1 MATKELQ
8 DAFFAALAASK
19 SFNFLSQ
26 AEQDELKTSFLTATD
41 EQLKLGLEE
50 IKKDAVEM
58 EKIDAEAKKK
68 AEEMKR
74 ALKKK
79 LEENIAKDKEES
91 SIAADKLLE
100 QVKNA
105 PSAEEAAKPKKRK
118 KFLGIF

>member
-8 DAFFAALAASK
+8 DAFFAALQASK

-26 AEQDELKTSFLTATD
+26 AEQDELRTSFLTATD

-50 IKKDAVEM
+50 IKKDAIEM
-58 EKIDAEAKKK
+58 EKIEAEAKKK
-68 AEEMKR
+68 AEDMKR

-91 SIAADKLLE
+91 LVAAEKLLE
-100 QVKNA
+100 QVKDA
-105 PSAEEAAKPKKRK
+105 PSAEEEVKPKERK